1 MGSARNILYGLAAT
15 LLLFSG
21 AVAIQRSYLSHL
33 DSLIAAAQ
41 PGRDSKPGTPGTS
54 GFSEGDSGADAASDD
69 RPVDPSTRVGP
80 ARSANA
86 GALGRPSAAPQGA
99 GPGSWSRNPGSA
111 GDEGWVNRIPAA
123 VASAFSFGSEA
134 PVAPRPS
141 VALSPGPANEAQ
153 VREVFFSER
162 EETACQPG
170 NRQFRLEA
178 VQGLHVCV
186 VWAGLA
192 GAYAQQVTFVSPDG
206 QVYQTLTQGFATAGT
221 PATGTVEVDGRPYDV
236 KPAGWGANG
245 ATLVTAA
252 ALPVAGT
259 YITKYNIA
267 GLWTVKVSLNGE
279 LLGQESFQLLPRP

>member
-21 AVAIQRSYLSHL
+21 A
-33 DSLIAAAQ
+33 
-41 PGRDSKPGTPGTS
+41 
-54 GFSEGDSGADAASDD
+54 
-69 RPVDPSTRVGP
+69 
-80 ARSANA
+80 
-86 GALGRPSAAPQGA
+86 
-99 GPGSWSRNPGSA
+99 GSWSRNPGSA

-192 GAYAQQVTFVSPDG
+192 GAYAQQGTFVSPDG
-206 QVYQTLTQGFATAGT
+206 QGYQKLTQGFATPRTAAAGAGGGGGG
-221 PATGTVEVDGRPYDV
+221 PDEGKA
-236 KPAGWGANG
+236 AGWGAEG
-245 ATLVTAA
+245 SSAV
-252 ALPVAGT
+252 
-259 YITKYNIA
+259 
-267 GLWTVKVSLNGE
+267 
-279 LLGQESFQLLPRP
+279 